1 MAPMVTDSYLNFNS
15 SEFGRDKSNTTN
27 GYYTSNKP
35 PLPSM
40 SFNSPGTDQSNNF
53 NSLSVSL
60 DSINNFKKK
69 YTSED
74 TILDLLKGNNYKQ
87 QTDLF
92 EDLIIQSQNNS
103 EYIINFKNVKEF
115 HSALGF
121 LLYNTISNEVQRN
134 CLKFLQ
140 IYFKQ
145 IDKQKKSSQ
154 SNSVILKKI
163 DASIC
168 ENLLE
173 YLMSS
178 SISSKLQLKQIS
190 IDLIYTLMK
199 LTDSLSLYFDKFI
212 KLGIENNDIQ
222 YAKTFMETTLFIVLT
237 DEFETHDFNS
247 IMKSLINKLT
257 NLKLESS
264 AMKCL
269 NKIENVLKYDKFQT
283 NLNKMP
289 LNLKTIYMN
298 TKNKSNNNN
307 FNSININSIDT
318 STSITLNNNSSNANN
333 LKFNLI
339 NDNIVKKLSG
349 EDEIQRL
356 QAIKDLEQTVRNITD
371 IRSIYPYY
379 QDFIIFMNDFVDDS
393 NYEIRL
399 ASLKLLTIFIEKLD
413 TNVNQ
418 CYKAI
423 CQCARQ
429 VMSQTHQSKTIKQAL
444 NTMLLLTIDN
454 MTNPVLVLECLLYKI
469 KDRSAKAREEFLN
482 IIITAVII
490 KFSDDKYDSLRKVF
504 FQVVPLLCDIKRNV
518 RHAALECIA
527 ILFTKIKQNVS
538 SKYFFTK
545 TDLLLSV

>member
-15 SEFGRDKSNTTN
+15 SEFGRDKSNKTN
-27 GYYTSNKP
+27 GYYSSNKP

-40 SFNSPGTDQSNNF
+40 SFNSPGTDQSNNY
-53 NSLSVSL
+53 NNLSLSL
-60 DSINNFKKK
+60 DTNNFKKK
-69 YTSED
+69 YASED
-74 TILDLLKGNNYKQ
+74 TIIDLLKGNNYKQ
-87 QTDLF
+87 QVDLF
-92 EDLIIQSQNNS
+92 EDLITQSQNNS
-103 EYIINFKNVKEF
+103 EYIINFKNLNEF

-121 LLYNTISNEVQRN
+121 LLYNTISNDVQRN
-134 CLKFLQ
+134 SLKFLQ
-140 IYFKQ
+140 TYFKQ
-145 IDKQKKSSQ
+145 IDKHKRSSLNN
-154 SNSVILKKI
+154 NSFKKI
-163 DASIC
+163 DTSIC

-173 YLMSS
+173 YLISA
-178 SISSKLQLKQIS
+178 SISPKLQLKQIS

-199 LTDSLSLYFDKFI
+199 LTDFLNSYFDKFI
-212 KLGIENNDIQ
+212 KLGIENSDIQ
-222 YAKTFMETTLFIVLT
+222 YARTFMETTLFIVLT

-247 IMKSLINKLT
+247 IIKALINKLT

-269 NKIENVLKYDKFQT
+269 NKIENILKYERFQA
-283 NLNKMP
+283 NLNKLP
-289 LNLKTIYMN
+289 LNIKTIYMN
-298 TKNKSNNNN
+298 TKNKSNTSN
-307 FNSININSIDT
+307 FNSININSVD
-318 STSITLNNNSSNANN
+318 SSISNILNNNNNNNNSIN

-356 QAIKDLEQTVRNITD
+356 QAIKDLEQTVKNIID

-399 ASLKLLTIFIEKLD
+399 ASLKLLTLFIEKLD

-418 CYKAI
+418 CFKAI

-482 IIITAVII
+482 IIITAVLI

-527 ILFTKIKQNVS
+527 VLFTKIKQTVS
-538 SKYFFTK
+538 KNFI
-545 TDLLLSV
+545 L

>member
-1 MAPMVTDSYLNFNS
+1 MVTDSYLNFNS
-15 SEFGRDKSNTTN
+15 SEFGRDKSNKTN
-27 GYYTSNKP
+27 GYYSSNKP

-40 SFNSPGTDQSNNF
+40 SFNSPGTDQSNNY
-53 NSLSVSL
+53 NNLSLSL
-60 DSINNFKKK
+60 DTNNFKKK
-69 YTSED
+69 YASED
-74 TILDLLKGNNYKQ
+74 TIIDLLKGNNYKQ
-87 QTDLF
+87 QVDLF
-92 EDLIIQSQNNS
+92 EDLITQSQNNS
-103 EYIINFKNVKEF
+103 EYIINFKNLNEF

-121 LLYNTISNEVQRN
+121 LLYNTISNDVQRN
-134 CLKFLQ
+134 SLKFLQ
-140 IYFKQ
+140 TYFKQ
-145 IDKQKKSSQ
+145 IDKHKRSSLNN
-154 SNSVILKKI
+154 NSFKKI
-163 DASIC
+163 DTSIC

-173 YLMSS
+173 YLISA
-178 SISSKLQLKQIS
+178 SISPKLQLKQIS

-199 LTDSLSLYFDKFI
+199 LTDFLNSYFDKFI
-212 KLGIENNDIQ
+212 KLGIENSDIQ
-222 YAKTFMETTLFIVLT
+222 YARTFMETTLFIVLT

-247 IMKSLINKLT
+247 IIKALINKLT

-269 NKIENVLKYDKFQT
+269 NKIENILKYERFQA
-283 NLNKMP
+283 NLNKLP
-289 LNLKTIYMN
+289 LNIKTIYMN
-298 TKNKSNNNN
+298 TKNKSNTSN
-307 FNSININSIDT
+307 FNSININSVD
-318 STSITLNNNSSNANN
+318 SSISNILNNNNNNNNSIN

-356 QAIKDLEQTVRNITD
+356 QAIKDLEQTVKNIID

-399 ASLKLLTIFIEKLD
+399 ASLKLLTLFIEKLD

-418 CYKAI
+418 CFKAI

-482 IIITAVII
+482 IIITAVLI

-527 ILFTKIKQNVS
+527 VLFTKIKQTVS
-538 SKYFFTK
+538 KNFI
-545 TDLLLSV
+545 L